1 MYIVLITYTRPLT
14 EIDAL
19 IPAHREFLQRH
30 YDAGHFL
37 LSGRR
42 EPRTGGVILAS
53 LPSRAQLEQLLHE
66 DPFAQAKAAEYEIL
80 EFTPTM
86 TAPELTDLLQS

>member
-1 MYIVLITYTRPLT
+1 MFIVLLNYVRPLA

-19 IPAHREFLQRH
+19 IPAHREFLTRQ
-30 YDAGHFL
+30 YAAGNFL

-53 LPSRAQLEQLLHE
+53 VPSRIQLEQLLRE
-66 DPFAQAKAAEYEIL
+66 DPFAQAQAAEYEIL

-86 TAPELTDLLQS
+86 TAPELTLFLQA